1 MQKLLFHFPR
11 VTINAPVPG
20 IALNY
25 ELEVY
30 IVLESYDAA
39 YPRSSCITISTENTR
54 LYVSLDLDTRTEY
67 YDCSIYRRNQW
78 LALVETHRQVL
89 EGYRWLRSMNRRTGL
104 RPLATISNRPIN
116 RNFPFPKFGGPPEHH
131 FKFPSVFNETRGD
144 PQAGTLCTY

>member
-1 MQKLLFHFPR
+1 MAGETLICVWYCRNSRNPSFVNLADLQVQMQKLLFHFPR

-20 IALNY
+20 VALNY

-30 IVLESYDAA
+30 IVLESYDVA

-89 EGYRWLRSMNRRTGL
+89 EGYR
-104 RPLATISNRPIN
+104 
-116 RNFPFPKFGGPPEHH
+116 
-131 FKFPSVFNETRGD
+131 
-144 PQAGTLCTY
+144 